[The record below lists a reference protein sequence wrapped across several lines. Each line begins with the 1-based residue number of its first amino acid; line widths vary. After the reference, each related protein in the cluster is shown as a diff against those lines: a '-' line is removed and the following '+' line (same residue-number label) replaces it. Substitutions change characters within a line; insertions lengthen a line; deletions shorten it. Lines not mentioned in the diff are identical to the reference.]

1 MLPDG
6 RRKSGLIEA
15 ANGIFEEDMARQ
27 VLSFDSYAA
36 DAYAEIAA
44 TRKIIGNPISQFDA
58 MIAGIA
64 QSGSALL
71 ATRNVKDF

>member
-64 QSGSALL
+64 
-71 ATRNVKDF
+71 